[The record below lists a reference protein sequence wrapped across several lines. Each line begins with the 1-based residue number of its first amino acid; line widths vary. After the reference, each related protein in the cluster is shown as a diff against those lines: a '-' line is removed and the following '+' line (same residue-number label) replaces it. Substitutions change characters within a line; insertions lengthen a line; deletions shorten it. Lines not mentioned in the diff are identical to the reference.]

1 MAETTGADWGD
12 TTHPPLSA
20 RFPDIAGKSVL
31 ITGGGSGI
39 GAALTEGFLVQGAK
53 VAFLDIANADVFCD
67 QLEKSHGSRPLFRH
81 CDVADTSAMRS
92 AIGEITAQNGPVEIL
107 INCAANDKRHTT
119 QEVTEE
125 FWAWSMDIN
134 LKAYFFAAQTVLES
148 MKTAGAGI
156 IINFSSVAYMMGLAG
171 FPCYA
176 AANAGI
182 VSLTHSLAREFGGNG
197 IRVNAIAPGLV
208 LTPRQ
213 KELWLTPD
221 GVADHVAN
229 QCLPQPLMPDDLVGP
244 ALFLASDASRMMTG
258 QTLIVDGG
266 LIARA

>member
-1 MAETTGADWGD
+1 MAQTKATGWGD
-12 TTHPPLSA
+12 TPRPPLSA
-20 RFPDIAGKSVL
+20 RFPEIGGKSVL

-39 GAALTEGFLVQGAK
+39 GAALTEGFLAQGAD
-53 VAFLDIANADVFCD
+53 VAFLDIVDCGAFCD
-67 QLEKSHGSRPLFRH
+67 RLERQHGSRPVFH
-81 CDVADTSAMRS
+81 NCDVADTGAMR
-92 AIGEITAQNGPVEIL
+92 AAFLEVGAQNGPVEIL
-107 INCAANDKRHTT
+107 VNCAANDRRHAT

-125 FWAWSMDIN
+125 FWTWSMDIN
-134 LKAYFFAAQTVLES
+134 LKAYFFAAQTVLGP
-148 MKTAGAGI
+148 MKENGAGV

-182 VSLTHSLAREFGGNG
+182 VSLTHSLAREFGDDG

-213 KELWLTPD
+213 QELWLTPES
-221 GVADHVAN
+221 VAAHVAN
-229 QCLPQPLMPDDLVGP
+229 QCLPHPLQPDDLVGP

>member
-1 MAETTGADWGD
+1 MTQSDANDWGD
-12 TTHPPLSA
+12 VSRAPLSA

-39 GAALTEGFLVQGAK
+39 GAALTEGFLAQGAK
-53 VAFLDIANADVFCD
+53 VAFLDIADAASLCDRLEEKYRIRPVF
-67 QLEKSHGSRPLFRH
+67 QR
-81 CDVADTSAMRS
+81 CDVADTGAMRS
-92 AIGEITAQNGPVEIL
+92 AIDSVVAQNGPVEIL
-107 INCAANDKRHTT
+107 INCAANDQRHTT

-134 LKAYFFAAQTVLES
+134 LKAYFFAAQTVIGP
-148 MKTAGAGI
+148 MKASGAGV

-182 VSLTHSLAREFGGNG
+182 VSLTHSLAREFGANG
-197 IRVNAIAPGLV
+197 LRVNAIAPGLV
-208 LTPRQ
+208 LTGRQ
-213 KELWLTPD
+213 KKLWLTPD
-221 GVADHVAN
+221 SVANHVRN
-229 QCLPQPLMPDDLVGP
+229 QCLPNPLVPDDLVGS
-244 ALFLASDASRMMTG
+244 ALFLASGASRMMTG

>member
-1 MAETTGADWGD
+1 MAESQGNDWGD
-12 TTHPPLSA
+12 APRSPLLA

-39 GAALTEGFLVQGAK
+39 GAALTEGFLAQGAK
-53 VAFLDIANADVFCD
+53 VAFLDIIDGDEFCSRLGD
-67 QLEKSHGSRPLFRH
+67 TYGTRPLFWH
-81 CDVADTSAMRS
+81 CDVADTAALQS
-92 AIGEITAQNGPVEIL
+92 AIKAAAAENGPIEIL
-107 INCAANDKRHTT
+107 INCAANDQRHTT
-119 QEVTEE
+119 EEVTEA
-125 FWAWSMDIN
+125 FWAWSLDIN
-134 LKAYFFAAQTVLES
+134 LKAYFFAAQTVVGP
-148 MKTAGAGI
+148 MKAAGAGV

-171 FPCYA
+171 FPCYT

-213 KELWLTPD
+213 KQLWLTPE
-221 GVADHVAN
+221 GVAAHVAN
-229 QCLPQPLMPDDLVGP
+229 QCLPQPLMPDDLAGT

-266 LIARA
+266 LMARA

>member
-1 MAETTGADWGD
+1 MAQTERKEWGD
-12 TTHPPLSA
+12 APRSPLSA

-39 GAALTEGFLVQGAK
+39 GAALTQGFVMQGAN
-53 VAFLDIANADVFCD
+53 VAFLDIADAGTLCD
-67 QLEKSHGSRPLFRH
+67 QLEQDHGTRPLFQL
-81 CDVADTSAMRS
+81 CDVTDTPAMRT
-92 AIGEITAQNGPVEIL
+92 AVDAVAAQNGPVDIL
-107 INCAANDKRHTT
+107 INCAANDQRHATGD
-119 QEVTEE
+119 VTEE
-125 FWAWSMDIN
+125 FWKWSLDIN
-134 LKAYFFAAQTVLES
+134 LKSYFFTAQTVLGP
-148 MKTAGAGI
+148 MQANGAGV

-171 FPCYA
+171 FPCYS

-182 VSLTHSLAREFGGNG
+182 VALTHSLAREFGGSG

-213 KELWLTPD
+213 KELWLTPES
-221 GVADHVAN
+221 VSTHVAN
-229 QCLPQPLMPDDLVGP
+229 QCLPQPLVPEDLVGA

>member
-1 MAETTGADWGD
+1 MSEIKRDDWGG
-12 TTHPPLSA
+12 TPRPPLSA
-20 RFPDIAGKSVL
+20 RFLDISGKSVL

-39 GAALTEGFLVQGAK
+39 GAALTAGFLAQGAN
-53 VAFLDIANADVFCD
+53 VAFLDIADSDALCD
-67 QLEKSHGSRPLFRH
+67 QLEKDHGVRPLLRH
-81 CDVADTSAMRS
+81 CDVADTGAMQL
-92 AIGEITAQNGPVEIL
+92 AITDVAAQNGPIEIL
-107 INCAANDKRHTT
+107 INCAANDQRHTT
-119 QEVTEE
+119 EEVTEE

-134 LKAYFFAAQTVLES
+134 LKAYFFAAQTVLGP
-148 MKTAGAGI
+148 MKENGAGV

-171 FPCYA
+171 FPLYA

-182 VSLTHSLAREFGGNG
+182 VSLTHSLAREFGDSGV
-197 IRVNAIAPGLV
+197 RVNAIAPGLV

-213 KELWLTPD
+213 KDLWLTPE
-221 GVADHVAN
+221 GVAAHVAN